1 MSNNK
6 GKNNRQSKSNVSA
19 AVDAPSKK
27 ENGNSWL
34 KSKYILL
41 LKLILVL
48 SVVLF
53 CIHYTDSKKYF
64 DPDMEMAA
72 HATFKRWESFYKL
85 TEKDS
90 IDILVLGNS
99 HANHSIN
106 PKNLSATTGTISF
119 VMAQSGS
126 DISDA
131 YYSLEE
137 ALTRTRPK
145 LCVVETYGC
154 VDENY
159 VKKRGR
165 AVSRMKCF
173 SARQNISLKMKS
185 MPDLY
190 EYDDYPAAWSA
201 TIRNHEFIFR
211 DTAQI
216 NRNILLRKKPYL
228 RKKAAFDTI
237 PLYLGRMLRFQSGLT
252 DSLQNIYKE
261 KGPRIVCTDTSGF
274 SINSQAEYYIR
285 KIADLCKRND
295 IPLLFLTV
303 PMYYKHLENYELWH
317 NELAKIID
325 PLQVKWYD
333 MQLDYDSVAYTPDCF
348 ENTYDFNQH
357 ITYQG
362 SMVTTYKLA
371 HYIQDSMGITLPNR
385 FDDPQWNKLFYGQ
398 EGYFFNCAPN
408 DQDTVRHT
416 VARNQKIGD
425 LLVKSLFWEETK
437 QSRKMTLMI
446 QKSESLDKKD
456 TVMLV
461 LKGKVKGHE
470 VWNAHVSAPKVSQID
485 PLYHNLYI
493 INVIK
498 DFEPDSLISVN
509 LSNK

>member
-1 MSNNK
+1 MSSSK
-6 GKNNRQSKSNVSA
+6 RKNNRQSNVNV
-19 AVDAPSKK
+19 AVDTPSKK
-27 ENGNSWL
+27 ESGNSWL
-34 KSKYILL
+34 KNKYVLL
-41 LKLILVL
+41 LKLVLVL
-48 SVVLF
+48 SVVLY
-53 CIHYTDSKKYF
+53 CIHYTDSEKYF

-72 HATFKRWESFYKL
+72 HATFKRWESFYEL

-90 IDILVLGNS
+90 VDILVLGNS

-106 PKNLSATTGTISF
+106 PKNLSAATGTISF
-119 VMAQSGS
+119 VMAQSGA
-126 DISDA
+126 DIADA
-131 YYSLEE
+131 YFSLEE
-137 ALTRTRPK
+137 VLTRTRPK
-145 LCVVETYGC
+145 LCVVETFGC
-154 VDENY
+154 IDKNY
-159 VKKRGR
+159 TSKRKR
-165 AVSRMKCF
+165 AVSRMKFF
-173 SARQNISLKMKS
+173 SARQNFKLKMKS

-216 NRNILLRKKPYL
+216 NRNVLLRKKPYL

-252 DSLQNIYKE
+252 DSLLNIYKE
-261 KGPRIVCTDTSGF
+261 KGPSIVCTDTSGF
-274 SINSQAEYYIR
+274 SINSQSEYYIR

-317 NELAKIID
+317 RKLAKIIE

-333 MQLDYDSVAYTPDCF
+333 MQLDYDSVAYTPECF
-348 ENTYDFNQH
+348 EDTYDFNQH

-371 HYIQDSMGITLPNR
+371 HYIQDSMDITLPNR
-385 FDDPQWNKLFYGQ
+385 FDDPHWNQLFYGQ

-425 LLVKSLFWEETK
+425 LLVKSLFWEEST
-437 QSRKMTLMI
+437 QSRRLTLMI
-446 QKSESLDKKD
+446 QKDEKVDKRD
-456 TVMLV
+456 TVSLF
-461 LKGKVKGHE
+461 LKGKVKGQE
-470 VWNAHVSAPKVSQID
+470 VWNAQVSALKVAQID

-493 INVIK
+493 VNVIK
-498 DFEPDSLISVN
+498 DFEPDSLLSIK
-509 LSNK
+509 LSNR